1 MKGVFPYCPIDEKN
15 WRTFPRASLAD
26 VCGSTLPI
34 AYMMYLA
41 RSSENFHSSFRYP
54 STAVSGTSGA
64 AAAASSSGAGASA
77 LVQNCRNFIRSRF
90 SLGETERLSR
100 SVCLEHG
107 TSRLPSAMRMKV
119 SLTALNSRYRPML
132 DEISRSMRAP
142 RERHA
147 LGSRSMLYRRYCPSN
162 ASSASASSCSGVSST
177 AGAGSGGPSPFLA
190 AGGAASLVS
199 MVASAAAAS
208 SLVWGGAAAGADAGS
223 GGPSPFLAAG
233 GAASLVSMVAFAAA
247 ASSLARGG
255 AAAGAG
261 GGGDTAWIASSN
273 PNRRAEWR
281 ASTTI
286 SSGPSVTATP
296 LSWVASA
303 LGLKNWSR
311 ERSSLRLKVAH
322 SWP

>member
-208 SLVWGGAAAGADAGS
+208 SLVWGGAAAGA
-223 GGPSPFLAAG
+223 
-233 GAASLVSMVAFAAA
+233 
-247 ASSLARGG
+247 
-255 AAAGAG
+255 G